1 MQDDTDTR
9 HLAYQKNN
17 NINNS
22 QYNSGHA
29 SNLRFMTANTNGGL
43 FPQFGVPSHQHVETN
58 GSHNYRLSPFAQNAQ
73 QNQHPLIMN
82 GGLRSFKDTSSA

>member
-1 MQDDTDTR
+1 MQSDNTDIR

-17 NINNS
+17 NNA

-29 SNLRFMTANTNGGL
+29 SNLRFMAMNNGGL
-43 FPQFGVPSHQHVETN
+43 FPTFGVPSHHQVETG
-58 GSHNYRLSPFAQNAQ
+58 GSQNYRLSPFI
-73 QNQHPLIMN
+73 QNQQSNQQPLIMN